1 MTTFDSLAGFYDA
14 GRTGYSNELYGMLA
28 TFGLSSRH
36 HVLDI
41 ACGTGLA
48 SGPLIENAVRVT
60 GVDVSVP
67 MLAKARERYPSATWV
82 EGSAEALPF
91 QPRTFDAAIGAQAFH
106 HVDRTKAIAEILRV
120 VKPGGIVGIWWKVL
134 MDQDP
139 VAQLR
144 TRVAQEMGV
153 DVPPSGLKGGFKEF
167 YGSAL
172 QEPTLRVI
180 PWHLS
185 MPLDDYLSYERSRKN
200 VRDAFGARS
209 DRYFDELGKRLGEM
223 VGEGPKRL
231 ALSYVQYLYLARTP
245 PAK

>member
-14 GRTGYSNELYGMLA
+14 GRTGYSNELYGTLA
-28 TFGLSSRH
+28 SFGLSPRH
-36 HVLDI
+36 HVLDV

-60 GVDVSVP
+60 GVDVSAP

-91 QPRTFDAAIGAQAFH
+91 EPHTFDAAISAQAFH
-106 HVDRTKAIAEILRV
+106 HVDRAKAIAELQRV

-134 MDQDP
+134 LDQDP

-144 TRVAQEMGV
+144 ARVAQEMGV
-153 DVPPSGLKGGFKEF
+153 EPPHSGLKGGFKEF
-167 YGSAL
+167 YGSDL
-172 QEPTLRVI
+172 QQPTLRVI
-180 PWHLS
+180 PWHVTV
-185 MPLDDYLSYERSRKN
+185 PLDGYLNYERSRKN
-200 VRDAFGARS
+200 VRDAFGAKS
-209 DRYFDELGKRLGEM
+209 ERYFDELGKRLRALA
-223 VGEGPKRL
+223 GEGPKRL

-245 PAK
+245 SAK